1 MIRKLS
7 ILTTAVAT
15 LLAVSAPVNAQTAYR
30 WTDKDGTVHYTDQPP
45 PSGNAE
51 VKSLSGNAA
60 NPTPSWT
67 QRQVAENFPVVLY
80 TDSNCGA
87 LCDEAR
93 ALLQARGV
101 PFNEII
107 LGTNDDTKEFSKI
120 FGEGTGLP
128 TATIGSTPLK
138 GFEAGAWNRQLDRVG
153 YPKARQ

>member
-7 ILTTAVAT
+7 ILATTVAA
-15 LLAVSAPVNAQTAYR
+15 LLAVSAPADAQTAYR
-30 WTDKDGTVHYTDQPP
+30 WKDKDGTVHYTDHPP
-45 PSGNAE
+45 PSGDAE

-67 QRQVAENFPVVLY
+67 QRQAAENFPVVLY
-80 TDSNCGA
+80 TEGKCGA
-87 LCDEAR
+87 MCNEAR

-107 LGTNDDTKEFSKI
+107 LATNDDITEFNKL
-120 FGEGTGLP
+120 FGEGTGVP
-128 TATIGSTPLK
+128 TATIGTTPLR

-153 YPKARQ
+153 YPKAGQ